1 MTFREELVATSTTNS
16 SFKLPGYNWRRNK
29 QSWDKHTW
37 LYVSVIIAVVAGA
50 TIGLLAPEFAVALEP
65 LGKAFVSLIKMMIAP
80 IIFCTIVVG
89 VGSIAKAATVGKI
102 GGLALI
108 YFMAMSTFALAI
120 GLAVGN
126 IIHPGEG
133 LNIQGASYDVEVK
146 EGGGTVDF
154 ILGIIPTTFF
164 SAFTGESVLQVL
176 FIALLVGFALQGMGE
191 RGAPIMRG
199 IQHLQRLVFRVLG
212 MILWLAPIGAFGA
225 IAAVVGKTGAAAIW
239 GLGILMI
246 AFYITCILFIV
257 GVLGVLFYFVTRMNI
272 FKLMRYLGREYLL
285 IVGTSSSESAL
296 PRLIAKMEHVGV
308 SKPVVGITVPTGYSF
323 NLDGTAIY
331 LTMASLFIATGMGQP
346 MSLSEQIGLLVFMII
361 ASKGAAGV
369 TGAGLATLAGGL
381 QAYRPD
387 LVDGVGVIVG
397 IDRFM
402 SEGRALTNF
411 TGNAV
416 ATMLIGTWTGQID
429 SDRARQVLDRQIP
442 FDESLVS
449 GDGHDGMAA
458 ENQAVG
464 TAGLRDAA
472 IEATAAREE
481 QTAQAASHRASRTS
495 AE

>member
-1 MTFREELVATSTTNS
+1 MAASLAHRATRRDES
-16 SFKLPGYNWRRNK
+16 SRRR
-29 QSWDKHTW
+29 SWDKHTW
-37 LYVSVIIAVVAGA
+37 LYVSVIAAVILGA
-50 TIGLLAPEFAVALEP
+50 AIGLMAPDFAIGLEP
-65 LGKAFVSLIKMMIAP
+65 LGKAFVGLIKMMIAP
-80 IIFCTIVVG
+80 IIFCTIVIG

-102 GGLALI
+102 GGLALV
-108 YFMAMSTFALAI
+108 YFMTMSTFALAI
-120 GLAVGN
+120 GLVVGN
-126 IIHPGEG
+126 LIHPGSG
-133 LNIQGASYDVEVK
+133 LDMQGAKYAA
-146 EGGGTVDF
+146 EGEASSTHDF
-154 ILGIIPTTFF
+154 LLGIIPTTFF

-176 FIALLVGFALQGMGE
+176 FIALLCGFALQGLGE
-191 RGAPIMRG
+191 RGAPIMAG
-199 IQHLQRLVFRVLG
+199 IKHLQVLVFRILS

-225 IAAVVGKTGAAAIW
+225 IAAVVGKTGIAAIW
-239 GLGILMI
+239 SLGVLMI

-257 GVLGVLFYFVTRMNI
+257 GVLGTLLYAVTRVNI
-272 FKLMRYLGREYLL
+272 FSLMKYLGREYLL

-331 LTMASLFIATGMGQP
+331 LTMASLFIATGMGNP

-381 QAYRPD
+381 QAYRPE

-416 ATMLIGTWTGQID
+416 ATLLIGSWT
-429 SDRARQVLDRQIP
+429 RQVDAQRVRRVLSGEIP
-442 FDESLVS
+442 FDEAQLS
-449 GDGHDGMAA
+449 GDGHGGPA
-458 ENQAVG
+458 G
-464 TAGLRDAA
+464 TAAPA
-472 IEATAAREE
+472 PESEAPKPAPITVG
-481 QTAQAASHRASRTS
+481 
-495 AE
+495 